1 MPNHAFLGMG
11 IMGASMAAN
20 LGRSGLVTNVWNR
33 TTTSPGIQ
41 IAKRAGCNVVKSIEE
56 AVNNVDFIF
65 TCVSDAPDVE
75 KVLFSLGGVV
85 ENAKKGS
92 LIIDFSTIGTKAA
105 KSLGHR
111 LKQIGLRFLDAP
123 VSGGDSG
130 AKNGSL
136 TIMVGGAD
144 QDFSDSLSF
153 LKVLGKNIYH
163 CGPVGSGQAV
173 KLVNQILCGIHMVA
187 LSEAMQLA
195 EIQKIDLNL
204 VVEIC
209 SSGAAGSWALSNLGP
224 KMIQS
229 DYSAGFKVKDMLK
242 DLRLVNEELSGQE
255 ILPGVN
261 LAQKLFELV
270 IATFPQGQGELK
282 GTQSMVL
289 AYKNGLQN
297 KVRGDMK

>member
-1 MPNHAFLGMG
+1 MPKHAFLGMG

-20 LGRSGLVTNVWNR
+20 LGRSALKTNIWNR
-33 TTTSPGIQ
+33 TNPSPGIQ

-56 AVNNVDFIF
+56 AVNSVDFIF
-65 TCVSDAPDVE
+65 TCVTDAPDVE
-75 KVLFSLGGVV
+75 KVLFSSGGVV
-85 ENAKKGS
+85 ENAKKGA
-92 LIIDFSTIGTKAA
+92 LIIDFSTIGSKAA
-105 KSLGHR
+105 KSFGHR

-123 VSGGDSG
+123 VSGGDIG

-136 TIMVGGAD
+136 TIMAGGTD
-144 QDFSDSLSF
+144 KDFSDSLPI
-153 LKVLGKNIYH
+153 LKVLGENIHH

-173 KLVNQILCGIHMVA
+173 KLVNQILGGIHMVA
-187 LSEAMQLA
+187 LSEAMRLA
-195 EIQKIDLNL
+195 EIQEIDPNL
-204 VVEIC
+204 IVEIC
-209 SSGAAGSWALSNLGP
+209 STGAAGSWALSNLGP

-242 DLRLVNEELSGQE
+242 DLRLVHEELLDRE

-270 IATFPQGQGELK
+270 ITTFPQDQGGLM

-297 KVRGDMK
+297 ELK

>member
-1 MPNHAFLGMG
+1 MPKHAFLGMG

-20 LGRSGLVTNVWNR
+20 LGRSALKTNIWNR
-33 TTTSPGIQ
+33 TNPSPGIQ

-56 AVNNVDFIF
+56 AVNSVDFIF
-65 TCVSDAPDVE
+65 TCVTDAPDVE
-75 KVLFSLGGVV
+75 KVLFSSGGVV
-85 ENAKKGS
+85 ENAKKGA
-92 LIIDFSTIGTKAA
+92 LIIDFSTIGSKAA
-105 KSLGHR
+105 KSFGHR

-123 VSGGDSG
+123 VSGGDIG

-136 TIMVGGAD
+136 TIMAGGTD
-144 QDFSDSLSF
+144 KDFSDSLPI
-153 LKVLGKNIYH
+153 LKVLGENIHH

-173 KLVNQILCGIHMVA
+173 KLVNQILGGIHMVA
-187 LSEAMQLA
+187 LSEAMRLA
-195 EIQKIDLNL
+195 EIQEIDPNL
-204 VVEIC
+204 IVEIC
-209 SSGAAGSWALSNLGP
+209 STGAAGSWALSNLGP

-229 DYSAGFKVKDMLK
+229 DYSAGFKVKDMMK
-242 DLRLVNEELSGQE
+242 DLRLVHEELLDRE

-270 IATFPQGQGELK
+270 ITTFPQDQGGLM

-297 KVRGDMK
+297 ELK

>member
-1 MPNHAFLGMG
+1 MPKHAFLGMG

-75 KVLFSLGGVV
+75 KVLFSSGGVV
-85 ENAKKGS
+85 ENVRKGS

-105 KSLGHR
+105 KSLGRR

-123 VSGGDSG
+123 VSGGDIG

-144 QDFSDSLSF
+144 QDFSDSLTI
-153 LKVLGKNIYH
+153 LKVLGKNIHH

-187 LSEAMQLA
+187 LSEAMRLA
-195 EIQKIDLNL
+195 EILEIDLNL

-209 SSGAAGSWALSNLGP
+209 STGAAGSWALSNLGP

-229 DYSAGFKVKDMLK
+229 DYSAGFSKRHAK
-242 DLRLVNEELSGQE
+242 RFE
-255 ILPGVN
+255 IS
-261 LAQKLFELV
+261 K
-270 IATFPQGQGELK
+270 
-282 GTQSMVL
+282 
-289 AYKNGLQN
+289 
-297 KVRGDMK
+297 

>member
-1 MPNHAFLGMG
+1 MPKHAFLGMG

-20 LGRSGLVTNVWNR
+20 LGRSALKTNIWNR
-33 TTTSPGIQ
+33 TNPSPGIQ

-56 AVNNVDFIF
+56 AVNSVDFIF

-75 KVLFSLGGVV
+75 KVLFSSGGVV
-85 ENAKKGS
+85 ENAKKGA
-92 LIIDFSTIGTKAA
+92 LIIDFSTIGSKAA
-105 KSLGHR
+105 KSFGHR

-123 VSGGDSG
+123 VSGGDIG

-136 TIMVGGAD
+136 TIMAGGTD
-144 QDFSDSLSF
+144 KDFSDSLSI
-153 LKVLGKNIYH
+153 LKVLGKNIHH

-173 KLVNQILCGIHMVA
+173 KLVNQILGGIHMVA
-187 LSEAMQLA
+187 LSEAMRLA
-195 EIQKIDLNL
+195 EIQEIDPNL
-204 VVEIC
+204 IVEIC
-209 SSGAAGSWALSNLGP
+209 STGAAGSWALSNLGP

-242 DLRLVNEELSGQE
+242 DLRLVHEELLDRE

-270 IATFPQGQGELK
+270 ITTFPQDQGGLM

-297 KVRGDMK
+297 ELK

>member
-1 MPNHAFLGMG
+1 MPKHAFLGMG

-20 LGRSGLVTNVWNR
+20 LGRSALKTNIWNR
-33 TTTSPGIQ
+33 TNPSPGIQ

-56 AVNNVDFIF
+56 AVNSVDFIF

-75 KVLFSLGGVV
+75 KVLFSSGGVV
-85 ENAKKGS
+85 ENAKKGA
-92 LIIDFSTIGTKAA
+92 LIIDFSTIGSKAA
-105 KSLGHR
+105 KSFGHR

-123 VSGGDSG
+123 VSGGDIG

-136 TIMVGGAD
+136 TIMAGGTD
-144 QDFSDSLSF
+144 KDFSDSLPI
-153 LKVLGKNIYH
+153 LKVLGENIHH

-173 KLVNQILCGIHMVA
+173 KLVNQILGGIHMVA
-187 LSEAMQLA
+187 LSEAMRLA
-195 EIQKIDLNL
+195 EIQEIDPNL
-204 VVEIC
+204 IVEIC
-209 SSGAAGSWALSNLGP
+209 STGAAGSWALSNLGP

-229 DYSAGFKVKDMLK
+229 DYSAGFKVKDMMK
-242 DLRLVNEELSGQE
+242 DLRLVHEELLDRE

-270 IATFPQGQGELK
+270 ITTFPQDQGGLM

-297 KVRGDMK
+297 ELK

>member
-144 QDFSDSLSF
+144 QDFSDSLTI
-153 LKVLGKNIYH
+153 LKVLGKNIHH

-173 KLVNQILCGIHMVA
+173 KLVNQVLCGIPH
-187 LSEAMQLA
+187 
-195 EIQKIDLNL
+195 
-204 VVEIC
+204 
-209 SSGAAGSWALSNLGP
+209 G
-224 KMIQS
+224 
-229 DYSAGFKVKDMLK
+229 GF
-242 DLRLVNEELSGQE
+242 
-255 ILPGVN
+255 I
-261 LAQKLFELV
+261 
-270 IATFPQGQGELK
+270 
-282 GTQSMVL
+282 
-289 AYKNGLQN
+289 
-297 KVRGDMK
+297 

>member
-1 MPNHAFLGMG
+1 MPKHAFLGMG

-20 LGRSGLVTNVWNR
+20 LGRSALKTNIWNR
-33 TTTSPGIQ
+33 TNPSPGIQ

-56 AVNNVDFIF
+56 AVNSVDFIF

-75 KVLFSLGGVV
+75 KVLFSSGGVV
-85 ENAKKGS
+85 ENAKKGA
-92 LIIDFSTIGTKAA
+92 LIIDFSTIGSKAA
-105 KSLGHR
+105 KSFGHR

-144 QDFSDSLSF
+144 QDFSDSLPI
-153 LKVLGKNIYH
+153 LKVLGENIHH

-173 KLVNQILCGIHMVA
+173 KLVNQILGGIHMVA
-187 LSEAMQLA
+187 LSEAMRLA
-195 EIQKIDLNL
+195 EIQEIDPNL
-204 VVEIC
+204 IVEIC
-209 SSGAAGSWALSNLGP
+209 STGAAGSWALSNLGP

-242 DLRLVNEELSGQE
+242 DLRLVHEELLDRE

-270 IATFPQGQGELK
+270 ITTFPQDQGGLM

-297 KVRGDMK
+297 ELK

>member
-1 MPNHAFLGMG
+1 MPKHAFLGMG

-20 LGRSGLVTNVWNR
+20 LGRSELVTNVWNR

-56 AVNNVDFIF
+56 AVNSVDFIF

-75 KVLFSLGGVV
+75 KVLFSSGGVV
-85 ENAKKGS
+85 ENAKKGA
-92 LIIDFSTIGTKAA
+92 LIIDFSTIGSKAA
-105 KSLGHR
+105 KSFGHR

-123 VSGGDSG
+123 VSGGDIG

-136 TIMVGGAD
+136 TIMAGGTD
-144 QDFSDSLSF
+144 KDFSDSLPI
-153 LKVLGKNIYH
+153 LKVLGENIHH

-173 KLVNQILCGIHMVA
+173 KLVNQILGGIHMVA
-187 LSEAMQLA
+187 LSEAMRLA
-195 EIQKIDLNL
+195 EIQEIDPNL
-204 VVEIC
+204 IVEIC
-209 SSGAAGSWALSNLGP
+209 STGAAGSWALSNLGP

-242 DLRLVNEELSGQE
+242 DLRLVHEELLDRE

-270 IATFPQGQGELK
+270 ITTFPQDQGGLM

-297 KVRGDMK
+297 ELK

>member
-1 MPNHAFLGMG
+1 MPKHAFLGMG

-20 LGRSGLVTNVWNR
+20 LGRSALKTNIWNR
-33 TTTSPGIQ
+33 TNPSPGIQ

-56 AVNNVDFIF
+56 AVNSVDFIF
-65 TCVSDAPDVE
+65 TCVTDAPDVE
-75 KVLFSLGGVV
+75 KVLFSSGGVV
-85 ENAKKGS
+85 ENAKKGA
-92 LIIDFSTIGTKAA
+92 LIIDFSTIGSKAA
-105 KSLGHR
+105 KSFGHR

-123 VSGGDSG
+123 VSGGDIG

-136 TIMVGGAD
+136 TIMAGGTD
-144 QDFSDSLSF
+144 KDFSDSLPI
-153 LKVLGKNIYH
+153 LKVLGENIHH

-173 KLVNQILCGIHMVA
+173 KLVNQILGGIHMVA
-187 LSEAMQLA
+187 LSEAMRLA
-195 EIQKIDLNL
+195 EIQEIDPNL
-204 VVEIC
+204 IVEIC
-209 SSGAAGSWALSNLGP
+209 STGAAGSWALSNLGP

-242 DLRLVNEELSGQE
+242 DLRLVHEELLDGE

-261 LAQKLFELV
+261 LAQKLFKLV
-270 IATFPQGQGELK
+270 ITTFPQDQGGLM

-297 KVRGDMK
+297 ELK

>member
-1 MPNHAFLGMG
+1 MPKHAFLGMG

-20 LGRSGLVTNVWNR
+20 LGRSELVTNVWNR

-75 KVLFSLGGVV
+75 KVLFSSGGVV
-85 ENAKKGS
+85 ENAKKGA
-92 LIIDFSTIGTKAA
+92 LIIDFSTIGSKAA
-105 KSLGHR
+105 KSFGHR

-123 VSGGDSG
+123 VSGGDIG

-136 TIMVGGAD
+136 TIMAGGTD
-144 QDFSDSLSF
+144 KDFSDSLPI
-153 LKVLGKNIYH
+153 LKVLGENIHH

-173 KLVNQILCGIHMVA
+173 KLVNQILGGIHMVA
-187 LSEAMQLA
+187 LSEAMRLA
-195 EIQKIDLNL
+195 EIQEIDPNL
-204 VVEIC
+204 IVEIC
-209 SSGAAGSWALSNLGP
+209 STGAAGSWALSNLGP

-242 DLRLVNEELSGQE
+242 DLRLVHEELLDRE

-270 IATFPQGQGELK
+270 ITTFPQDQGGLM

-289 AYKNGLQN
+289 A
-297 KVRGDMK
+297 

>member
-1 MPNHAFLGMG
+1 MPKHAFLGMG

-20 LGRSGLVTNVWNR
+20 LGRSALKTNIWNR
-33 TTTSPGIQ
+33 TNPSPGIQ

-56 AVNNVDFIF
+56 AVNSVDFIF

-75 KVLFSLGGVV
+75 KVLFSSGGVV
-85 ENAKKGS
+85 ENARKGS

-105 KSLGHR
+105 KSLGRR

-123 VSGGDSG
+123 VSGGDIG

-144 QDFSDSLSF
+144 QDFSDSLTI
-153 LKVLGKNIYH
+153 LKVLGKNIHH

-187 LSEAMQLA
+187 LSEAMRLA
-195 EIQKIDLNL
+195 EILEIDLNL

-209 SSGAAGSWALSNLGP
+209 STGAAGSWALSNLGP

-242 DLRLVNEELSGQE
+242 DLRLVNKELLGREFLS
-255 ILPGVN
+255 GVN
-261 LAQKLFELV
+261 LAQKLFELA
-270 IATFPQGQGELK
+270 ITTFPQGQGVLK
-282 GTQSMVL
+282 GTQSMVV

>member
-1 MPNHAFLGMG
+1 MPKHAFLGMG

-20 LGRSGLVTNVWNR
+20 LGRSALKTNIWNR
-33 TTTSPGIQ
+33 TNPSPGIQ

-56 AVNNVDFIF
+56 AVNSVDFIF

-75 KVLFSLGGVV
+75 KVLFSSGGVV
-85 ENAKKGS
+85 ENAKKGA
-92 LIIDFSTIGTKAA
+92 LIIDFSTIGSKAA
-105 KSLGHR
+105 KSFGHR

-123 VSGGDSG
+123 VSGGDIG

-136 TIMVGGAD
+136 TIMAGGTD
-144 QDFSDSLSF
+144 KDFSDSLPI
-153 LKVLGKNIYH
+153 LKVLGKNIHH

-173 KLVNQILCGIHMVA
+173 KLVNQILGGIHMVA
-187 LSEAMQLA
+187 LSEAMRLA
-195 EIQKIDLNL
+195 EIQEIDPNL
-204 VVEIC
+204 IVEIC
-209 SSGAAGSWALSNLGP
+209 STGAAGSWALSNLGP

-242 DLRLVNEELSGQE
+242 DLRLVHEELLDRE

-270 IATFPQGQGELK
+270 ITTFPQDQGGLM

-297 KVRGDMK
+297 ELK

>member
-1 MPNHAFLGMG
+1 MPKHAFLGMG
-11 IMGASMAAN
+11 IMGAAMAAN

-33 TTTSPGIQ
+33 TTTNPGIQ
-41 IAKRAGCNVVKSIEE
+41 IAKKAGCNVTKSIEE

-65 TCVSDAPDVE
+65 ICVSDAPDVE
-75 KVLFSLGGVV
+75 KVLFSSEGVV

-105 KSLGHR
+105 KSLGLR
-111 LKQIGLRFLDAP
+111 LKEIGLRFLDAP

-130 AKNGSL
+130 ARNGSL
-136 TIMVGGAD
+136 TIMVGGTD
-144 QDFSDSLSF
+144 KDFSDSLTL
-153 LKVLGKNIYH
+153 LKVLGKNIHH

-173 KLVNQILCGIHMVA
+173 KLVNQILCGINMVA
-187 LSEAMQLA
+187 LSEAMRLA
-195 EIQKIDLNL
+195 EIQEIDPNL

-209 SSGAAGSWALSNLGP
+209 STGAAGSWALSNLGP

-229 DYSAGFKVKDMLK
+229 DFSAGFKVKDMLK
-242 DLRLVNEELSGQE
+242 DLRLVNEELSGRE
-255 ILPGVN
+255 NFSGVN
-261 LAQKLFELV
+261 LAQKLFELA
-270 IATFPQGQGELK
+270 ITTFPQGQGGLK

-297 KVRGDMK
+297 KLP